1 MDCFWLLSLVPTML
15 HHIVQQRHMGNVHS
29 FTRMEGTIYKICLSA
44 WGEPPKIYN
53 ICMYYQL
60 LSLWTVSSSTKLYEL
75 YFPMDSEQQCTT
87 RLLPPF
93 QNRWLNF
100 ILTLVQSWVIYFGT
114 EGVCA
119 KRVAISTESTYQYH
133 IATLVCTIACDFFF
147 PFLDLFTRSFVFLA
161 PLSW

>member
-1 MDCFWLLSLVPTML
+1 MFITSWNNHVNMDCFWLLSLVPTML

-87 RLLPPF
+87 RL
-93 QNRWLNF
+93 
-100 ILTLVQSWVIYFGT
+100 
-114 EGVCA
+114 CA

-147 PFLDLFTRSFVFLA
+147 SFSWPFYTELCLPGLHFHGKKLVGISHV
-161 PLSW
+161 